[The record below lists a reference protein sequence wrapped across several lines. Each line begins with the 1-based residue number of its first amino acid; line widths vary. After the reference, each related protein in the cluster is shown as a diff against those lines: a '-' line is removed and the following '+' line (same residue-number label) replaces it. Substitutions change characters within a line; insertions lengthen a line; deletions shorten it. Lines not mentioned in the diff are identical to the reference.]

1 MSVTDTSPSPVSLTP
16 ADVKVVDCD
25 THLSEPHD
33 LFTSQVPASM
43 KDKVPHVAYDSDG
56 ERVWLFDGDEV
67 LMTPTHS
74 GSSVRKDGTKKS
86 FWEYNINRT
95 MQIEE
100 TFPAAYDPAARVEM
114 MDDQSIWAQI
124 IYPNL
129 LGFAANKLVR
139 HPDKSLA
146 NFIVSVYNDA
156 VAQMQETSG
165 NRLFPQALVPFWDI
179 DASVK
184 EVERAHNELHL
195 TGITMCSE
203 PHAGDLPDLVN
214 RHWDPLWEV
223 CSELEMPI
231 NFHTGAS
238 EFGTDAFLKSV
249 WPSQDRFRKHICG
262 AVNLE
267 LHNARILNNLLASDL
282 LDRFPKTKW
291 VTVESGIG
299 WIPFVIE
306 RLQYQLT
313 EALPEGG
320 LDDGVME
327 FSEPLD
333 LFHRQVYACF
343 WFEEVAPS
351 RMLDY
356 IGFDNVLFESD
367 FPHPTC
373 LYPSAVEHGLRVLAP
388 WGPDVQ
394 RKVMQDNAVK
404 LYKLP
409 LPA

>member
-1 MSVTDTSPSPVSLTP
+1 MTTTTEAPATKSLT
-16 ADVKVVDCD
+16 ASDLKVIDCD
-25 THLSEPHD
+25 THLSESHD
-33 LFTSQVPASM
+33 LFTSRVPASL
-43 KDKVPHVAYDSDG
+43 KDKVPHVAINADG
-56 ERVWLFDGDEV
+56 ERAWLFNGDD
-67 LMTPTHS
+67 LLATPTHS
-74 GSSVRKDGTKKS
+74 GSSVGKDGQKKS

-95 MQIEE
+95 MQIED
-100 TFPAAYDPAARVEM
+100 TYPPAYDPKARVEM
-114 MDDQSIWAQI
+114 MDQHSIWAQI

-129 LGFAANKLVR
+129 LGFAANRLVKL
-139 HPDKSLA
+139 PDRDLA

-156 VAQMQETSG
+156 VAEMQSDSG
-165 NRLFPQALVPFWDI
+165 GRLLPQALVPFWDV

-184 EVERAHNELHL
+184 EVERIHNELDL
-195 TGITMCSE
+195 RGITMCSE

-214 RHWDPLWEV
+214 HHWDPLWEV
-223 CSELEMPI
+223 CSELGVPI

-238 EFGTDAFLKSV
+238 EFGQEAFLKSV
-249 WPSQDRFRKHICG
+249 WPSLDRFRKHICG

-267 LHNARILNNLLASDL
+267 LHNARIMNNLLASDL

-313 EALPEGG
+313 EPLPEGG

-343 WFEEVAPS
+343 WFEELAPS
-351 RMLDY
+351 RALDM
-356 IGFDNVLFESD
+356 IGFDNVLFETD

-373 LYPSAVEHGLRVLAP
+373 LYPDAVEHGLRVLAP
-388 WGPDVQ
+388 WGPEVQ
-394 RKVMQDNAVK
+394 RKVMQDNAAK
-404 LYKLP
+404 LYRIP
-409 LPA
+409 V

>member
-16 ADVKVVDCD
+16 SDVKVVDCD

-43 KDKVPHVAYDSDG
+43 KDKVPHVAYGSDG

-184 EVERAHNELHL
+184 EVERARNELHL

-238 EFGTDAFLKSV
+238 EFGTDAFS
-249 WPSQDRFRKHICG
+249 R
-262 AVNLE
+262 
-267 LHNARILNNLLASDL
+267 ASGP
-282 LDRFPKTKW
+282 RRTGSAS
-291 VTVESGIG
+291 TS
-299 WIPFVIE
+299 
-306 RLQYQLT
+306 
-313 EALPEGG
+313 A
-320 LDDGVME
+320 
-327 FSEPLD
+327 
-333 LFHRQVYACF
+333 
-343 WFEEVAPS
+343 APS
-351 RMLDY
+351 TSSCTTL
-356 IGFDNVLFESD
+356 GSSTTSWPV
-367 FPHPTC
+367 TC
-373 LYPSAVEHGLRVLAP
+373 STGSPRPSGSRSRAVSAGSPSSLS
-388 WGPDVQ
+388 GCSTS
-394 RKVMQDNAVK
+394 
-404 LYKLP
+404 
-409 LPA
+409 